1 MNRSVLRLVA
11 ADLTASAASA
21 RVLGATLEVCAV
33 LALLAGLAATTAPP
47 AAAHAELERTV
58 PAAASVLREPPE
70 RLILRFSQRFEPA
83 FTRVRV
89 LDASRRQ
96 VAGGEVQVDEADPRQ
111 LRVDLPRLA
120 PGAYSVH
127 WRVLSIDTHV
137 SEGQF
142 GFVVRP

>member
-1 MNRSVLRLVA
+1 MNRSVLRLEA
-11 ADLTASAASA
+11 MHLTASAALA
-21 RVLGATLEVCAV
+21 RALLAVCAV
-33 LALLAGLAATTAPP
+33 VALLAALAATTAPP
-47 AAAHAELERTV
+47 AMSHAELERTV
-58 PAAASVLREPPE
+58 PAADSVLRDPPE

-96 VAGGEVQVDEADPRQ
+96 VAGDEVQVDAADPRQ